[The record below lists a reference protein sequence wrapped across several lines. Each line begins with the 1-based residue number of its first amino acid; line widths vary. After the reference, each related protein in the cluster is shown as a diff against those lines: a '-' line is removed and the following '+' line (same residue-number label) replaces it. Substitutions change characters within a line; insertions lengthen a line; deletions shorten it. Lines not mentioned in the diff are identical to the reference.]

1 MKRRDALARVALLMG
16 GTLSAPT
23 MLAFLEGCKSS
34 TETST
39 SLTFPFSA
47 DRQSL
52 VSEIAEIII
61 PKTDTPGA
69 KDAKVGEFIEMMLK
83 DCYAAKDQNS
93 FAAGLADLEKKDF
106 LKATPEEQTKILK
119 ELEATAKVASEK
131 TSAERKKFTEAG
143 KEYTDDQ
150 GVPFFRLMKEL
161 TLLGYFTSEPGA
173 TLALEYVPVPGRY
186 DGCIDLKPGQK
197 AWAM

>member
-1 MKRRDALARVALLMG
+1 MKRRDALGRVALLMG

-23 MLAFLEGCKSS
+23 LLAFLEGCNTA
-34 TETST
+34 TETS
-39 SLTFPFSA
+39 SAISFPFSPERKA
-47 DRQSL
+47 L

-69 KDAKVGEFIEMMLK
+69 KDAKVGEFIELMIK
-83 DCYAAKDQNS
+83 DCYTGKDQES
-93 FAAGLADLEKKDF
+93 FNKGLEELEKKDF
-106 LKATPEEQTKILK
+106 MKADPAKQTTILK
-119 ELEATAKVASEK
+119 ELEAAVKTELEK
-131 TSAERKKFTEAG
+131 QGEEKKKYTEAG
-143 KEYTDDQ
+143 KEYTDAS
-150 GVPFFRLMKEL
+150 VPFFRLFKEL

-197 AWAM
+197 SWAM